1 MAALWLPPRGISYPG
16 AAMYLWDFSRTQ
28 LYRPTLALSAAF
40 FRPACGLDP
49 FLSLWSSSWS
59 KDCLSVVSR
68 EWWPGLIFQSLEAFS
83 SPILQTPPH
92 QNVRAGIL
100 LSAVPS
106 DYCTESSR
114 KGISPWNSCGSKME
128 QGCLY
133 QVQKEGEMGWQKK
146 KKIEGRSPYHLV
158 PISLVVGE
166 LWSILKCV
174 TCSCWSAHPHRSNC
188 KNRLSREKSGFL
200 YSSSRWQALS
210 VLFIPSVQKWV
221 CSVPATLEKT
231 FYTTRTILSVLEH
244 QLLDS

>member
-1 MAALWLPPRGISYPG
+1 MAWILFCPCDLLHGLKTVFLWWAENDDLDWYFSPLRHFPH
-16 AAMYLWDFSRTQ
+16 LFSRLHLTKMSGQ
-28 LYRPTLALSAAF
+28 
-40 FRPACGLDP
+40 G
-49 FLSLWSSSWS
+49 
-59 KDCLSVVSR
+59 
-68 EWWPGLIFQSLEAFS
+68 FS
-83 SPILQTPPH
+83 SLLFLLIIAQKA
-92 QNVRAGIL
+92 VGRAYHHGIVVG
-100 LSAVPS
+100 ARW
-106 DYCTESSR
+106 SR
-114 KGISPWNSCGSKME
+114 DVYRGAKGGWNGMA
-128 QGCLY
+128 
-133 QVQKEGEMGWQKK
+133 KK

-244 QLLDS
+244 QLLES